1 MPSRIEEYAF
11 LSDTESAALVSRDGS
26 IDWLTLPRF
35 DSPACFAAL
44 LGTEEHGRWR
54 IAPTEPPNAVHR
66 QYLPGTLVLETEYL
80 TDTGTVVVYDFM
92 AHRDERPNLFRI
104 IEGREGSV
112 PMSIDL
118 RIRFDYG
125 SVIPWVRR
133 RHGSVCAVSGPEAV
147 CIHTPAEL
155 EGHGLSHR
163 AELVIEAGDRVPFE
177 LLWYPSHREPDPP
190 LDPDTALAFTMG
202 AWEGWAQRCT
212 YTGEYAHEIR
222 ESLNVLKGLTYRPTG
237 GIVAAATTSLPE
249 QLGGE
254 RNWDYR
260 YCWLRD
266 TTFTLLALLAA
277 GYTEEAA
284 AWRDWLL
291 RAVAGDPSKLQIMY
305 GPAGERRL
313 TEMELDWLPGYEG
326 STPVRIGNAASE
338 QFQLDVYG
346 EVLDA
351 LYQSRRAGLPPD
363 DHVWRLERLLV
374 EYVAD
379 AWKEPDE
386 GIWEIRGPRQHFTH
400 SKIMAWVAVDRAIRS
415 VEEFD
420 QQGPVERWRSL
431 RDEIRADVL
440 ANGVD
445 PERQVLVQHY
455 GTAEL
460 DASLLM
466 AALVGFLAPDDPLVA
481 NTVAA
486 IEQELMSPEGYVSRY
501 RPQEEGVDGLAG
513 TEGSFLLCTFWL
525 ADNYALM
532 GRQDEARA
540 LFERLLDLRNDVGLL
555 SEQVEPTSGR
565 LLGNIPQAFS
575 HIALINTAM
584 NLDKATSGAG
594 SVRSS

>member
-1 MPSRIEEYAF
+1 MPSPIEDYAF

-35 DSPACFAAL
+35 DAPACFAAL
-44 LGTEEHGRWR
+44 LGTEENGRWR
-54 IAPTEPPNAVHR
+54 IAPTEPPRSVQR
-66 QYLPGTLVLETEYL
+66 QYLPGTLVLETEYICE
-80 TDTGTVVVYDFM
+80 TGVVVVYDFM

-104 IEGREGSV
+104 IEGRAGSV
-112 PMSIDL
+112 PMSVDL

-125 SVIPWVRR
+125 SAVPWVRR
-133 RHGSVCAVSGPEAV
+133 HGDAVLAVSGPEAL
-147 CIHTPAEL
+147 CLYTLAPMESR
-155 EGHGLSHR
+155 GLSHQC
-163 AELVIEAGDRVPFE
+163 EITVEAGDRVPFE
-177 LLWYPSHREPDPP
+177 LVWFPSHQPPEPAI
-190 LDPDTALAFTMG
+190 DPDTALALTMS
-202 AWEGWAQRCT
+202 AWETWAARCT
-212 YTGEYAHEIR
+212 YEGEWSHDVRA
-222 ESLNVLKGLTYRPTG
+222 SLSVLKGLTYRPTG

-249 QLGGE
+249 ELGGE

-266 TTFTLLALLAA
+266 TTFSLLALLAG

-291 RAVAGDPSKLQIMY
+291 RAVAGDPSQLQIMY

-313 TEMELDWLPGYEG
+313 TELELDWLPGYEG

-363 DHVWRLERLLV
+363 EHVWRLERLLV
-374 EYVAD
+374 EFVAD
-379 AWKEPDE
+379 AWKQPDE
-386 GIWEIRGPRQHFTH
+386 GIWEIRGPRRHFTH

-420 QQGPVERWRSL
+420 QQGPVERWRPL

-440 ANGVD
+440 ARGVD
-445 PERQVLVQHY
+445 QERQVLVQHY
-455 GTAEL
+455 DTDEL

-466 AALVGFLAPDDPLVA
+466 APLVGFLEPSDPIVA

-486 IEQELMSPEGYVSRY
+486 IEAELMSPAGYVSRY
-501 RPQEEGVDGLAG
+501 RPQEENVDGLAG
-513 TEGSFLLCTFWL
+513 AEGAFLLCTFWL
-525 ADNYALM
+525 ADCYALL
-532 GRQDEARA
+532 GRHDDART
-540 LFERLLDLRNDVGLL
+540 LFERLLALRNDVGLL
-555 SEQVEPTSGR
+555 SEQVEPESGR
-565 LLGNIPQAFS
+565 LLGNMPQAFS
-575 HIALINTAM
+575 HIALVNTAM
-584 NLDKATSGAG
+584 ALDRSDGAAQTRHG
-594 SVRSS
+594 